1 MAAIWC
7 GAVAIWWEKEEEV
20 KAERWWRRLGEKRSG
35 GGWGVEGRWGGCGG
49 GERWGGVGGGG
60 REGGGVGGGGGV
72 GVGGGCVWGWPG
84 SPETSGAWQASR
96 STLQLVVDHLLLPTW
111 IVFCFF
117 LFWYFQQKKVILTL
131 YCIKNILWHVILT
144 WLLLLLIK
152 MLTLVKQK
160 LFSTWMA
167 LLTNNVIT
175 SPSGFEI

>member
-7 GAVAIWWEKEEEV
+7 GAVAICWEKEEVV
-20 KAERWWRRLGEKRSG
+20 KVERWWRRLGEKRSG

-60 REGGGVGGGGGV
+60 GEGG

-111 IVFCFF
+111 IVFWHFDIF
-117 LFWYFQQKKVILTL
+117 KKSYFDAC
-131 YCIKNILWHVILT
+131 YCIKNILLHVILT
-144 WLLLLLIK
+144 WLLLLMIK

-160 LFSTWMA
+160 VFST
-167 LLTNNVIT
+167 
-175 SPSGFEI
+175 